1 MKSAVS
7 TVVVVAA
14 VALVA
19 YLGHLRIVSL
29 ETHSRQLTERLTE
42 VNDIL
47 KSEVER
53 SARVEAAAVRLEK
66 GSDERQARLRIFE
79 RQLVEVARNSTE
91 ARALLRT
98 VVPDVFLD
106 GLRSFP
112 KSSHSGVLPEQ
123 GSGKHAGA
131 Y

>member
-1 MKSAVS
+1 MKSVAS

-14 VALVA
+14 VVLVA

-29 ETHSRQLTERLTE
+29 ETHSRKLTERLTE
-42 VNDIL
+42 VNNIL

-106 GLRSFP
+106 GLRSFS
-112 KSSHSGVLPEQ
+112 KSSHRGVLPEQ

>member
-1 MKSAVS
+1 MKSVAS

-29 ETHSRQLTERLTE
+29 ETHSRKLTERLTE
-42 VNDIL
+42 VNNIL

-106 GLRSFP
+106 GLRSFS
-112 KSSHSGVLPEQ
+112 KSSRSGVLPEQ